1 MGPVVVAL
9 GGNALSRAGDRGT
22 VAEQAARA
30 AEVASILALL
40 PAPQGLILTHGNGP
54 QVGVHMLR
62 SDLLRDQIPPTRL
75 DLAVAATQGEIGW
88 TLARAIRGALASLG
102 DPRQVATLLTSVV
115 VDERDPAFQDP
126 RKFVGAFYTH
136 EEAERVARELGWR
149 VRQDSVRGWRRV
161 VPSPVPR
168 EVIEAP
174 IVADLARQ
182 GLVVIAGGGGGVPVL
197 RRGGQLIGV
206 EAVVDKDLTAALL
219 ARAVQASRLIVL
231 TSVDQVWLGYGTP
244 SARPLGDVRADEL
257 RGYLAEGHFPPGSMG
272 PKIEAALEFLD
283 EGGHDVLITSPEAIG
298 AGAAVTRITA

>member
-219 ARAVQASRLIVL
+219 ARAVRASRLIVL
-231 TSVDQVWLGYGTP
+231 TSVDQVWLSYGTP